1 MSGWGAAPLRADFI
15 PRCFGTIDNKDMHV
29 NAKDDKNLQ
38 EVLDKIASHEPAA
51 REVLQRMHEVVLAA
65 APDLKPRV
73 WYGAAGYAKSASTPV
88 LVFFRKDEFMTLGL
102 TEKAAVAPAG
112 GPDGLLMPC
121 AWYFEGLDE
130 ATERRVADIVRA
142 ATA

>member
-1 MSGWGAAPLRADFI
+1 MA
-15 PRCFGTIDNKDMHV
+15 TKDE
-29 NAKDDKNLQ
+29 KNLQ
-38 EVLDKIASHEPAA
+38 EVLDKIASYDPAT
-51 REVLQRMHEVVLAA
+51 REVLGRMHELILAT

-112 GPDGLLMPC
+112 GPDGL
-121 AWYFEGLDE
+121 
-130 ATERRVADIVRA
+130 
-142 ATA
+142 